1 MDTTRDTV
9 TVTDTDTMQVTDI
22 TTDTKVSTVVDTSP
36 VPATTTTATIKELIL
51 NGKKK
56 ICNVYNHN
64 SGLSL
69 TIICQ

>member
-1 MDTTRDTV
+1 MDTTG
-9 TVTDTDTMQVTDI
+9 DTDTVTDI

-56 ICNVYNHN
+56 SVMC
-64 SGLSL
+64 
-69 TIICQ
+69 TITIQV